1 MRRRPVLLLVPAAAL
16 VLVLALAGIAT
27 ASGHGSAKRAS
38 KGAVVTTRKTK
49 LGAIL
54 VNAQGRS
61 LYLFEK
67 DKNGKSACSGACAKA
82 WPPLMTTGKPS
93 AAGGVNAKLLGT
105 TKRSN
110 GTQVTYNGH
119 PLYTF
124 FEDTKAGQTN
134 GEGVSAFGA
143 TWDAVSP
150 AGAMVKKKVGTAT
163 TPPANPIPQNN
174 GGDGDA
180 DNNGGPSDGDGNI

>member
-1 MRRRPVLLLVPAAAL
+1 MRRRHILFLVPAAL
-16 VLVLALAGIAT
+16 VLVLALGGVAT
-27 ASGHGSAKRAS
+27 AANHGSAAKAAAS

-49 LGAIL
+49 LGTIL
-54 VNAQGRS
+54 VNARGRS
-61 LYLFEK
+61 LYLFQK

-82 WPPLMTTGKPS
+82 WPPLMTSGKPK

-124 FEDTKAGQTN
+124 FKDTKAGQTSGQGSN
-134 GEGVSAFGA
+134 FFGA
-143 TWDAVSP
+143 LWYV
-150 AGAMVKKKVGTAT
+150 MGT
-163 TPPANPIPQNN
+163 N
-174 GGDGDA
+174 GKQITK
-180 DNNGGPSDGDGNI
+180 S

>member
-1 MRRRPVLLLVPAAAL
+1 MRRRPVLLLIPAAL
-16 VLVLALAGIAT
+16 VLVLALAGVAT
-27 ASGHGSAKRAS
+27 ASGRGSAKQAS

-49 LGAIL
+49 LGTIL

-67 DKNGKSACSGACAKA
+67 DKNGKSACAGACAKA
-82 WPPLMTTGKPS
+82 WPPLMPTGKPS

-110 GTQVTYNGH
+110 GTQVTYDGH

-124 FEDTKAGQTN
+124 FQDTKAGQTN
-134 GEGVSAFGA
+134 GEGSTAFGA
-143 TWDAVSP
+143 AWYVMGTN
-150 AGAMVKKKVGTAT
+150 GKKIEKG
-163 TPPANPIPQNN
+163 
-174 GGDGDA
+174 
-180 DNNGGPSDGDGNI
+180 